1 MRLIR
6 RFRLS
11 PALVVASLALLV
23 ALGGT
28 SFAAVTVLAPRNSV
42 ASPQVVDFSLL
53 RKDFKP
59 GQIPAGPR
67 GRTGARGPTGPAG
80 PSGPAGPAGTAGA
93 VGPAGP
99 SDAYA
104 RSLIGPQVVP
114 SAAASLTSLS
124 IPQAG
129 KYVIVSK
136 VYINGNAALTYVV
149 GCRLQ
154 PAGQTTIFDESKV
167 TVYGAAAPDTL
178 TNVLTHEFTAAGSV
192 DLQCQTNVGAPTAN
206 HVRIV
211 ATKVANLTSS

>member
-1 MRLIR
+1 MRMTR
-6 RFRLS
+6 RFRVS

-28 SFAAVTVLAPRNSV
+28 SFAAVNVLAPRNSV

-59 GQIPAGPR
+59 GQVPAGPR
-67 GRTGARGPTGPAG
+67 GRTGARGPAGPAG
-80 PSGPAGPAGTAGA
+80 PAGAAGPAGTAGA

-104 RSLIGPQVVP
+104 RSLLGPIVLP
-114 SAAASLTSLS
+114 TSAAILTSLT

-129 KYVIVSK
+129 KYVIASK
-136 VYINGNAALTYVV
+136 IVIAGPNTSVV
-149 GCRLQ
+149 TCRLT
-154 PAGQTTIFDESKV
+154 PSGQTTVFDESKV
-167 TVYGAAAPDTL
+167 TVYGTAVPDTL
-178 TNVLTHEFTAAGSV
+178 SNLLAHDFAAAGSV
-192 DLQCQTNVGAPTAN
+192 DLSCQGSIGGATGTGI
-206 HVRIV
+206 RIV